1 MKKSEL
7 YSLLWE
13 ACNKLRGGVEPS
25 RYKDYVLV
33 LLFFKYV
40 SDRYKGQKFAEFTVN
55 PGGSFDDLIAAKG
68 KSDVGERV
76 DVIIQKFLDD
86 NRLQGSLPDVS
97 FNNPD
102 ELGSGK
108 ELVDK
113 VSGLIAVFQNPAIDF
128 KSNRASGDDIIGDAY
143 EYFMMKFA
151 QESGKSKGQF
161 YTPSEVSRIIA
172 RLIGIG
178 RIENDVT
185 KKWTLY
191 DPAAGSGSL
200 LIRAADEA
208 PVDEDGNSI
217 VTIFGQEK
225 YPDTAGLAKMNFIL
239 HSKGTGEIKSGNT
252 LSSPQYLDEFGELRK
267 FDFIVMNPPFSDKA
281 WTDGIKPSNDRYKR
295 FEGFG
300 IPPEKNGDY
309 AWFLHVLKS
318 LSQTGKAG
326 IVMPHGVL
334 FRGNAEET
342 IRKEILARRYIK
354 GIISLPGN
362 LFYGTGIPACI
373 VIIDKEDAESRTGI
387 FMIDA
392 SSGYKKDGSKNRLRE
407 QDIEKIVRYFNGQI
421 VETGYSRFV
430 TYESILNADTN
441 DGNLNIPRYITRI
454 DDTLPQN
461 IAAHLNGG
469 IPGTD
474 IDSLKKLW
482 TVAPALKSVL
492 FSTLDAEHSIYSL
505 AVASDAI
512 EETIYQDAAIIS
524 EKENELV
531 PTFNAWKDDVR
542 SILLDLTSGTNP
554 KALIRDISGRILAT
568 YHDSRLLDRYD
579 VYDCL
584 LNYWNEKL
592 QDDVY
597 AIKASGY
604 EVGREIEYEYAKK
617 KTKDENGET
626 ISLDDKT
633 KVKSFDGA
641 LIPRAI
647 IERIYFVPECAAITA
662 LEEQGGLIESELD
675 EMREEE
681 SGEDGL
687 LLEVLNESGDSIPK
701 AKLTK
706 RIKELE
712 AKKTSEEADLL
723 AQIAELFA
731 DGKTGEIEALLKK
744 NTSLAVYELQNKKG
758 VFIKSKIAAAL
769 KAAQSD
775 AVMPEIY
782 AEEYAALCAYQ
793 EKLAVLDEAN
803 KQLKALRKELDE
815 KVEKKYGE
823 LTVDEIK
830 HLLFDEKWMV
840 RLSDDIAGEID
851 QVLNALASKAL
862 LIAKRY
868 EHTLKQIEEKT
879 ASSKAAVKAALERM
893 GYKW

>member
-7 YSLLWE
+7 YSMLWE

-40 SDRYKGQKFAEFTVN
+40 SDRYKGQPFAEFTISK
-55 PGGSFDDLIAAKG
+55 GASFEDLIAAKG

-76 DVIIQKFLDD
+76 DKIIQKFLED

-97 FNNPD
+97 FNNPE

-128 KSNRASGDDIIGDAY
+128 KNNRASGDDIIGDAY

-178 RIENDVT
+178 DIKQMPT

-208 PVDEDGNSI
+208 PVDENGDSI

-239 HSKGTGEIKSGNT
+239 HNKGTGEIKSGNT
-252 LSSPQYLDEFGELRK
+252 LSTPQYLDEFNELKK
-267 FDFIVMNPPFSDKA
+267 FDFIVMNPPFSDKS
-281 WTDGIKPSNDRYKR
+281 WTDGIKPSEDKYKR
-295 FEGFG
+295 FDGYG

-318 LSQTGKAG
+318 LDSNGKAG

-342 IRKEILARRYIK
+342 IRIEVLKKKYIK
-354 GIISLPGN
+354 GIVSLPQN

-373 VIIDKEDAESRTGI
+373 IIIDKEDAETREGI
-387 FMIDA
+387 FLIDA
-392 SSGYKKDGSKNRLRE
+392 SRGFKKDGSKNRLRE
-407 QDIEKIVRYFNGQI
+407 QDIEKIVQTFINREEI
-421 VETGYSRFV
+421 PGYSCFV
-430 TYESILNADTN
+430 KYSDVLEKNG
-441 DGNLNIPRYITRI
+441 GNLNIPRYIQKI

-461 IAAHLNGG
+461 IAAHLKGG

-474 IDSLKKLW
+474 VDSLKKLW
-482 TVAPALKSVL
+482 SIAPALKQEIFTCIDEVHNIY
-492 FSTLDAEHSIYSL
+492 TLAL
-505 AVASDAI
+505 ASGEI
-512 EETIYQDAAIIS
+512 EGGIIQD
-524 EKENELV
+524 E
-531 PTFNAWKDDVR
+531 
-542 SILLDLTSGTNP
+542 SILAEKQHETKVIFEHWKAKVKDILLGIDADTNP
-554 KALIRDISGRILAT
+554 KELIRMIASMLRVA
-568 YHDSRLLDRYD
+568 YEQARLLDNYD

-584 LNYWNEKL
+584 LNYWNAKL

-597 AIKASGY
+597 AIKAGGY
-604 EVGREIEYEYAKK
+604 AVAREIDYEYAKK
-617 KTKDENGET
+617 KQKDESGET
-626 ISLDDKT
+626 VEVDDT
-633 KVKSFDGA
+633 SKVKSFEGA
-641 LIPRAI
+641 LIPKEIMEKVFFA
-647 IERIYFVPECAAITA
+647 EELAELTTLMEQSAA
-662 LEEQGGLIESELD
+662 LEAELD

-681 SGEDGL
+681 SGDEGL
-687 LLEVLNESGDSIPK
+687 LKEALNEKGDSIPR
-701 AKLTK
+701 ANLNK
-706 RIKELE
+706 RIKELD
-712 AKKTSEEADLL
+712 AKKTSAIMDAMTQLV
-723 AQIAELFA
+723 ALF
-731 DGKTGEIEALLKK
+731 DENKTVEMEALIREVPELGEFDIRNKNGTFGKAKLK
-744 NTSLAVYELQNKKG
+744 
-758 VFIKSKIAAAL
+758 AAL
-769 KAAQSD
+769 KVAAET
-775 AVMPEIY
+775 AVVPEIY
-782 AEEYAALCAYQ
+782 ADEYAALTLYSQKYAEMDTVDKAY
-793 EKLAVLDEAN
+793 
-803 KQLKALRKELDE
+803 KAARKALDE
-815 KVEKKYGE
+815 KLVAKYAK
-823 LTVDEIK
+823 LTDDEIK
-830 HLLFDEKWMV
+830 HLLFDMKWMAKLAADV
-840 RLSDDIAGEID
+840 CDEIE
-851 QVLNALASKAL
+851 QVLNTLSSKVL

-868 EHTLKQIEEKT
+868 EHTLSEIEDRT
-879 ASSKAAVKAALERM
+879 AKSRAAVVSALERM